1 MPDAFVFALLLTMLV
16 AVVAL
21 LKMDVGI
28 VGIIESWYKGFW
40 SLLEFGMQMTLLV
53 ITGYS
58 IALSPLAKKG
68 IDGLTGFIQTPGQV
82 YFFVVLI
89 GTMLCMV
96 SWGWVIITAVL
107 ARELAI
113 RIKGLNYP
121 FLVACVYFS
130 FSGWVT
136 GLSSSIPLLLNTP
149 DNYLIKGEVL
159 TKTISTSYTL
169 GSGLNI
175 AMVILFLVLTPIV
188 MLLLAPKESKFE
200 NLQTSLAS
208 NNESTDIS
216 IKDEAK
222 HFDQEERTLSDWL
235 NNSALIQWVVGLMG
249 LSAIVIYFSKHG
261 FDLNLNIMIFVFLIM
276 GLVLHQTPMR
286 YALSMKRASAN
297 VSGILFQFP
306 FYAGI
311 MGIIKFTGLGAAIA
325 AWLASVATV
334 DNYPF
339 YAFISGALVNF
350 AIPSAGGEFAVIGP
364 SILAAVKEIAV
375 GISPDQQIDMLSR
388 AAMSMAYGESLTN
401 ALQPFFLLLILPIM
415 GTGTRIQARDVMG
428 YLVIPF
434 ILFFI
439 VQALMVVY
447 WPL

>member
-82 YFFVVLI
+82 YFFVVLF
-89 GTMLCMV
+89 GTMLCMI
-96 SWGWVIITAVL
+96 S
-107 ARELAI
+107 
-113 RIKGLNYP
+113 
-121 FLVACVYFS
+121 ACVYFS

-136 GLSSSIPLLLNTP
+136 GLSRSIPLLLNTP

-249 LSAIVIYFSKHG
+249 LTAIVIYFSKHG